1 VNEEELVP
9 DAELMESMRAVGYS
23 LKTAIADICDNSV
36 SANARKIKIN
46 WSDSPK
52 PFVSIFDDGD
62 GMEKEVLRQAMKLAG
77 KSPLASR
84 AKNDLGRFGLGLKT
98 ASLSQARS
106 LTVITA
112 RQGSVFA
119 ARWDL
124 DFLRTSERWALQWLD
139 EPEYSSSPGYEQ
151 IRNAKSGTLVVWE
164 KLDLLVA
171 GDDPDST
178 YLAERFDE
186 VADHLGLVFHRFLGP
201 RSRRLEIFVNERAV
215 PVFDPFL
222 EGEPGVV
229 DRGITTIRVNGEHI
243 SVQPFI
249 LPSINKMT
257 RSQRERA
264 IFDQAKMR
272 EAQGFYIYRNMRLL
286 TWGTWFRM
294 APLDEAGKLA
304 RVRVDTDNSLDSQWK
319 LGIMKSAVQP
329 PKPLL
334 DALKQLVPQ
343 IVNNARRASL
353 GKSIVKSNPV
363 SEIWRVNE
371 LGEHAFE
378 LAINLDH
385 PLISGLSDSL
395 DETQRRALLAC
406 LKLLEAGFPATYVH
420 HRLSKDSSMNEGLR
434 SDAEVWLVAEAIFD
448 QLRAVSNFDDSEI
461 WHMVEA
467 VEPFA
472 SNTQLKS
479 RLRLIRNGAK
489 E

>member
-1 VNEEELVP
+1 MNEEELVP

-36 SANARKIKIN
+36 SANAKVIKIN
-46 WSDSPK
+46 WGESPR
-52 PFVSIFDDGD
+52 PFVTIFDDGD
-62 GMEKEVLRQAMKLAG
+62 GMSKEVLRQAMKLAG

-84 AKNDLGRFGLGLKT
+84 SKSDLGRFGLGLKT

-106 LTVITA
+106 MTVITA
-112 RQGSVFA
+112 KEGSMYA
-119 ARWDL
+119 AKWDL
-124 DFLRTSERWALQWLD
+124 DFLRTSEKWALQWLD
-139 EPEYSSSPGYEQ
+139 ESEYSAVPGFGQ
-151 IRNAKSGTLVVWE
+151 LQKVKSGTLVVWE
-164 KLDLLVA
+164 NLDLLVTS
-171 GDDPDST
+171 DDPDSS

-186 VADHLGLVFHRFLGP
+186 VADHLGLVFHRFLSS
-201 RSRRLEIFVNERAV
+201 RSRRLQISVNDRAA

-222 EGEPGVV
+222 DGEPGVV
-229 DRGITTIRVNGEHI
+229 DRGTTTIRVNGEDI

-257 RSQRERA
+257 RSQKERA
-264 IFDQAKMR
+264 IFDQTKMR

-294 APLDEAGKLA
+294 APLDESGKLA

-334 DALKQLVPQ
+334 DALRQLVPQ

-353 GKSIVKSNPV
+353 GKSIVKSTPV

-371 LGEHAFE
+371 LGDHAFE
-378 LAINLDH
+378 LAVNLDH
-385 PLISGLSDSL
+385 PLIAGLSDAIDDS
-395 DETQRRALLAC
+395 QRRTLLAC
-406 LKLLEAGFPATYVH
+406 LKLLETGFPATYVH
-420 HRLSKDSSMNEGLR
+420 HRLSKDNSMNEGLR
-434 SDAEVWLVAEAIFD
+434 SDEEIWLVAQAIFD
-448 QLRAVSNFDDSEI
+448 QLRSVSQFEDSEI
-461 WHMVEA
+461 WNMVEA
-467 VEPFA
+467 VEPFG

-479 RLRLIRNGAK
+479 RLRLIRNG
-489 E
+489 EQE